1 MRAFKLLSAVLAL
14 LLTVSCAYLPN
25 ESPDDAVTT
34 AVITDAVTEE
44 PGIAVE
50 GKTAGVVLDYF
61 AEIAFGSE
69 YGDSSG
75 RLCRWTDT
83 VIYRVTGEPTE
94 DDLEL
99 VAYLCEK
106 LNGIEGFPGIKEA
119 GVFDSPNFEIMFV
132 PRSAIVEEF
141 SHATETCVGMSEYSW
156 NTGTYEII
164 GARAAID
171 SAATEERNS
180 TICEEFLQAMGLAMD
195 SYSHRDS
202 VFYQGKCVYNRP
214 SELDFAMIRVL
225 YHPSLRCGM
234 TKKEA
239 LASAV
244 DILEW

>member
-180 TICEEFLQAMGLAMD
+180 TICEEFL
-195 SYSHRDS
+195 
-202 VFYQGKCVYNRP
+202 
-214 SELDFAMIRVL
+214 
-225 YHPSLRCGM
+225 
-234 TKKEA
+234 
-239 LASAV
+239 
-244 DILEW
+244 EW